1 MAQPATNPKIEEL
14 RFRLKTDPKNRIFY
28 PLAEELRKVGQF
40 GEAEQVLRTGLAH
53 HPTYLSAWVSL
64 GRVLRD
70 QKNDVAAV
78 EALSK
83 ALEID
88 PGNVVA
94 ARLLA
99 DAYLD
104 LGEKVEAIKKYKLVQ
119 ALMSGDEEVDSI
131 VESLDAELNPPA
143 ATPPLPPPAEAQPV
157 AEAPVAEAPAEA
169 ASPFAPEESPFAP
182 EPETAPFQTATTEM
196 PFAQPLETASEET
209 PFAPPA
215 EVGEVTVT
223 MRPPKPVP
231 ESPFA
236 EGAQTRVS
244 VPHDAE
250 QALNRE
256 VDVEHRTGDDVPM
269 PAAHEESPFEEPSS
283 RSAAAFEVESPEGM
297 NVSRAPIAADV
308 PAELPATEMPP
319 PEVAA
324 LASEPPLSAA
334 ADESDVFAPAAE
346 PFPESSRQG
355 GPPQE
360 EITNTLTMADLYA
373 RQGLTADA
381 KQIYE
386 NILQRDPHNE
396 AVQEKLAALAAPATA
411 REPQASPEI
420 GEAAAGSEEY
430 AARAEMPSEGEG
442 SAQKAAKLERWLAKV
457 GKREDGRV

>member
-28 PLAEELRKVGQF
+28 PLAEELRKVGQL
-40 GEAEQVLRTGLAH
+40 GEAEQVLRAGLAF

-70 QKNDVAAV
+70 QKNDGAAV

-83 ALEID
+83 ALLLD

-94 ARLLA
+94 ARLLG
-99 DAYLD
+99 DAYLT
-104 LGEKVEAIKKYKLVQ
+104 LGEKIEAIKKYKLVQ
-119 ALMSGDEEVDSI
+119 ALMPGDEEVDSI

-169 ASPFAPEESPFAP
+169 ESPFAPEESPFAP
-182 EPETAPFQTATTEM
+182 EPETAPFPTATTEM

-215 EVGEVTVT
+215 EVGEVTVR
-223 MRPPKPVP
+223 MRPPKPMP

-236 EGAQTRVS
+236 AA
-244 VPHDAE
+244 AE
-250 QALNRE
+250 PVAPEEPFAATSSEL
-256 VDVEHRTGDDVPM
+256 T
-269 PAAHEESPFEEPSS
+269 AAHADSSEMPFGD
-283 RSAAAFEVESPEGM
+283 AAGEAAPAPQSV
-297 NVSRAPIAADV
+297 RATDEAQVFGDENV

-334 ADESDVFAPAAE
+334 DESDVFAPAAE
-346 PFPESSRQG
+346 PFPEPSRPG

-430 AARAEMPSEGEG
+430 AARAEMPSEGG
-442 SAQKAAKLERWLAKV
+442 GAAQKAAKLERWLAKV